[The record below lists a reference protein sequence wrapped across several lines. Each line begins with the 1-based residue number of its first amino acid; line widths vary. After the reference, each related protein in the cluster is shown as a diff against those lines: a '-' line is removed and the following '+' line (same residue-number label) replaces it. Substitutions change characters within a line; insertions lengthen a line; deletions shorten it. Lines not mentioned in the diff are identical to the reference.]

1 MVDKS
6 PEAYRK
12 ALVAELKKQDGLLDR
27 TLEEAFLAV
36 PRHLFLPKESLE
48 VAYSD
53 QAIPIKTDSDGSI
66 LSSSSQPSMMAIM
79 LRQLRLREGDNVLEI
94 GAGTGYNA
102 AVMQT
107 IIGETGNVTSV
118 ELDKLLADK
127 ASSNLQKARLG
138 AVVNIVNADGA
149 MGYSPRAAYDRIIA
163 TVAVW
168 DIPTSW
174 IKQLKQDGILV
185 APIWLE
191 SMQVSAAFVIQ
202 PDGSLYSR
210 TNIPCGFIPLRG
222 IASGPNITR
231 RVSGSTLTLSS
242 NEAAF
247 IDGAALLSL
256 LSDDAE
262 TTHLSTSLS
271 FSEYWRGFV
280 PYLTLNMPEG
290 FFFATYSVGEQQKDF
305 GLEGDGFAL
314 ITRGSACFVRYQG
327 KGEAHLF
334 GGADAL
340 FTLQSVLDQWEQSN
354 RPGADRIR
362 IQLLPKDSVEPIVQ
376 PSNTKVYERPYN
388 ELRVW
393 MEI

>member
-1 MVDKS
+1 MGDKS
-6 PEAYRK
+6 PEAYRT
-12 ALVAELKKQDGLLDR
+12 ALVAELKKQDGLLDN
-27 TLEEAFLAV
+27 TLEAAFLAV
-36 PRHLFLPKESLE
+36 PRHVFLPEESLE

-53 QAIPIKTDSDGSI
+53 QAIPIKKDTDGSV

-107 IIGETGNVTSV
+107 IVGETGNITSV

-149 MGYSPRAAYDRIIA
+149 MGYAPRAAYDRIIA

-168 DIPTSW
+168 DVPTSW
-174 IKQLKQDGILV
+174 VKQLKQDGILV
-185 APIWLE
+185 VPIWLE

-210 TNIPCGFIPLRG
+210 TNIPCGFVPLRG

-242 NEAAF
+242 NEAEF

-262 TTHLSTSLS
+262 TTYLSASLS

-327 KGEAHLF
+327 KGEANIF

-340 FTLQSVLDQWEQSN
+340 FTLQAVLDQWEQSS

-362 IQLLPKDSVEPIVQ
+362 IQLLPKDSAEPVAH

>member
-1 MVDKS
+1 MGDKS
-6 PEAYRK
+6 PDAYRK
-12 ALVAELKKQDGLLDR
+12 ALVAELKKQDGLLDNA
-27 TLEEAFLAV
+27 LEAAFLAV

-53 QAIPIKTDSDGSI
+53 QAIPIKRDSDGSV

-79 LRQLRLREGDNVLEI
+79 LRQLRLRKGDNVLEI

-107 IIGETGNVTSV
+107 IVGDKGNVTSV

-149 MGYSPRAAYDRIIA
+149 MGYAPRAAYDRIIA

-168 DIPTSW
+168 DIPASW
-174 IKQLKQDGILV
+174 VKQLKQDGILV

-191 SMQVSAAFVIQ
+191 SLQVSAAFVIQ

-242 NEAAF
+242 NEAEH
-247 IDGAALLSL
+247 IDGAALASL

-262 TTHLSTSLS
+262 TTFLSTPLT
-271 FSEYWRGFV
+271 FSELWRGFV

-340 FTLQSVLDQWEQSN
+340 FTLQAVLDQWEKVG

-362 IQLLPKDSVEPIVQ
+362 IQLLPKNSAEPIEH
-376 PSNTKVYERPYN
+376 PANTKVYARPYN

-393 MEI
+393 MET